1 MGIKNRG
8 DDFGPTTPLQPRN
21 QRATKRSYLRLMAR
35 RASASSKIP
44 RVLRRTK
51 AFLLANVVL
60 WGVIGGWYLF
70 QPPARQTEVSRLVG
84 NYFDSRKQI
93 TAFDVAWDLW
103 QLYYSRDYVSGTAPG
118 DKTQLYGG
126 APVGLGA
133 NNGGPLR
140 VLVNTGYVVGY
151 SDTLGDPLWAAY
163 HLRDGA
169 VQDAPPRPEEFQV
182 DARTVARI
190 EPAVYNRSGYDRGH
204 LAPNYAIA
212 VRYGRT
218 AQEETFRMPNICPQK
233 HALNA
238 GLWKQLEQRIA
249 TNYPGRFG
257 EVWVLAGPVFGAQPE
272 RLKRRVAVPEAFYMI
287 VLDENEGRVRAE
299 AFLFPQQ
306 TPESGRLDDYL
317 TAIDEIE
324 RRTGL
329 DFLAELPDDA
339 ENALESHRAARAW

>member
-1 MGIKNRG
+1 MADGDHDLTRLPDLHAKPQHGPVRTRRPVYRDILPPCNHACPAGEPIRGWLDHAAAGRHHEAWSLLVEANPFPAVHGRVCYHPCESACNRERLDGAIGIHAVERFLG
-8 DDFGPTTPLQPRN
+8 DLALE
-21 QRATKRSYLRLMAR
+21 QRWALPAPAA
-35 RASASSKIP
+35 ASAH
-44 RVLRRTK
+44 
-51 AFLLANVVL
+51 
-60 WGVIGGWYLF
+60 
-70 QPPARQTEVSRLVG
+70 
-84 NYFDSRKQI
+84 
-93 TAFDVAWDLW
+93 
-103 QLYYSRDYVSGTAPG
+103 
-118 DKTQLYGG
+118 
-126 APVGLGA
+126 
-133 NNGGPLR
+133 R
-140 VLVNTGYVVGY
+140 VLVVGAGP
-151 SDTLGDPLWAAY
+151 SGLSAAY

-218 AQEETFRMPNICPQK
+218 AQEETFRMSNICPQK